1 MMNEGGGS
9 GRQSSAVDF
18 VLPSATTI
26 DTASAI
32 RSSSSARGS
41 IAIPL
46 AMSSGSSNRHL
57 SPGVFQGSPAITE
70 AVSKVLQSYDW
81 SLVARTMK
89 TQATTKQ
96 PTHVKRPMNAFM
108 VWAQAARRKL
118 AEEYPHMHNAELSK
132 SLGKVWRSMGDDE
145 KMPFMVEAENLRSQ
159 HKKDHPD
166 YKYQPRRRKAS
177 NGSKRSQRSSS
188 SPDGRGDLSTD
199 SSPPSSSS
207 KSNSASNSCARN
219 YYSSAS
225 GARAHNGSASSFPNQ
240 CPPTPPATPGSKGR
254 LSCNDSN
261 RNRTNSSHH
270 SKHHNNHHH
279 HLLHSAIETNQS
291 MKVTSIPNK
300 STFTPDSSTNCVPG
314 VPVSS
319 TTSSSTVSSHGHP
332 LEAYLHHMAH
342 AGFTSTGGHTTSPYS
357 SFVTPSNAPA
367 TGTSSSVWSRGFV
380 DAPQY
385 IDSTN
390 QSKDP
395 THTGHNQLHQDFYHS
410 SSMRHASTGPGQV
423 LQNSPPFIDA
433 SSLGPF
439 NHDPFAPVDHVH
451 RSAVTNVPLDAGQ
464 NSCIYSD
471 SHSSIGHFLAPR

>member
-1 MMNEGGGS
+1 MMNEVNS
-9 GRQSSAVDF
+9 RQSTTTSVDF
-18 VLPSATTI
+18 VLPSTTI
-26 DTASAI
+26 DTTSI
-32 RSSSSARGS
+32 RSSSSSSSARGS

-46 AMSSGSSNRHL
+46 AMSSGTSNRHL

-166 YKYQPRRRKAS
+166 YKYQPRRRKTS
-177 NGSKRSQRSSS
+177 NASKRSQRSSS
-188 SPDGRGDLSTD
+188 SPEGRGDISTD
-199 SSPPSSSS
+199 SPSS
-207 KSNSASNSCARN
+207 KSNSTNCSRN
-219 YYSSAS
+219 YYSSTTR
-225 GARAHNGSASSFPNQ
+225 GHNGSTFPNQ

-261 RNRTNSSHH
+261 RNRTNS
-270 SKHHNNHHH
+270 HHNKQQHHH
-279 HLLHSAIETNQS
+279 HHHAIEPNQS
-291 MKVTSIPNK
+291 MKVTSIPNNK
-300 STFTPDSSTNCVPG
+300 STSFTTDLTSTHCTG

-319 TTSSSTVSSHGHP
+319 TSSSSSSVSSNASSTTSHGHP

-342 AGFTSTGGHTTSPYS
+342 ASFTSTGPHTTNPYS
-357 SFVTPSNAPA
+357 SFVTPSNVST
-367 TGTSSSVWSRGFV
+367 TGTPSSVWSRGFV
-380 DAPQY
+380 DTPQY
-385 IDSTN
+385 IDSNN
-390 QSKDP
+390 QSKDS
-395 THTGHNQLHQDFYHS
+395 THTGHNQIHQDFYHP
-410 SSMRHASTGPGQV
+410 SSMRHTNVSGQV

-439 NHDPFAPVDHVH
+439 NHDPFTTVDHVH
-451 RSAVTNVPLDAGQ
+451 RSTVSTVDPAQ
-464 NSCIYSD
+464 NSCLYSD